1 MQTLIS
7 FIKKTWST
15 DWHSEAEIVFNNF
28 FQSGNRYKKSVAD
41 KFAIRS
47 PNIDTKGEPY
57 FALIHPNN
65 AASGPYGGMSFVL
78 FPSQTARP
86 IISFGIGTQGLAPDE
101 MVLGRPGHARRLAAI
116 CNYINH
122 EYGKGKRIAW
132 AKNDPC
138 RTDLGIP
145 DDVIA
150 DFPDEGHSKTLNG
163 KYKNVLYAIVNP
175 SDLSDSELEV
185 VLKLFMDLMVV
196 ERGGDLLKAARD
208 EKERLEQEYLSFLLP
223 NINPDQVMQILDQRK
238 YVIIEGPP
246 GTGKT
251 RMALEIA
258 KKYKGGK
265 CIQFHPNVT
274 YEQFIGGLFPQKKTD
289 SAMGF
294 TFSPQAGSLMQSIVD
309 AQQLG
314 QSGKFLLHIDEI
326 NRADL
331 AKVLGESILLFEP
344 NSTDPRT
351 IDLNYEF
358 AAPIGKKLT
367 MPDNLHV
374 LGTMNSAD
382 RSIAILDIAIR
393 RRFAFVRLYPQM
405 DVVNKLGDDLSKS
418 AFARLMMIF
427 VEHASNDSFKLMP
440 GHSYFIVAKGG
451 DSRTKL
457 KTELIPL
464 LEEYIEQGYV
474 VGFEDEIRSYIQDLT
489 IRCGE

>member
-1 MQTLIS
+1 MKELID
-7 FIKKTWST
+7 FVKKMWSNE
-15 DWHSEAEIVFNNF
+15 WHKEAETVFNAF
-28 FQSGNRYKKSVAD
+28 LQSGERYKKNVSD

-47 PNIDTKGEPY
+47 PNIDISGEPY

-65 AASGPYGGMSFVL
+65 ADSGPYGGMSLVL

-86 IISFGIGTQGLAPDE
+86 IISFVIGTQGLAPDE

-116 CNYINH
+116 CAFINH
-122 EYGKGKRIAW
+122 KFGKGKRIAW

-138 RTDLGIP
+138 RTDLAIP

-150 DFPDEGHSKTLNG
+150 DFSDEGHCKTLGG
-163 KYKNVLYAIVNP
+163 KYKNVLYAMVDP
-175 SDLSDSELEV
+175 TTLSDDELEI
-185 VLKLFMDLMVV
+185 VLKLFLDLMVV
-196 ERGGDLLKAARD
+196 ERGGDLLKAARED
-208 EKERLEQEYLSFLLP
+208 KMKLEQEYLSFLLP
-223 NINPDQVMQILDQRK
+223 NISAEQVMQILKQRK

-258 KKYKGGK
+258 KKYAGKK

-274 YEQFIGGLFPQKKTD
+274 YEQFIGGLFPEKTN
-289 SAMGF
+289 SGMGF
-294 TFSPQAGSLMQSIVD
+294 AFAPHAGALMQSVIEAKNLEKD
-309 AQQLG
+309 G
-314 QSGKFLLHIDEI
+314 DFLLHIDEI

-344 NSTDPRT
+344 NSSEARS
-351 IDLNYEF
+351 IDLNYDF
-358 AAPIGKKLT
+358 GSPIGKKLT
-367 MPDNLHV
+367 MPTNLHV

-405 DVVNKLGDDLSKS
+405 DVVNELGDDLSKS

-440 GHSYFIVAKGG
+440 GHSYFIITEGT
-451 DSRTKL
+451 DSKTKL

-474 VGFEDEIRSYIQDLT
+474 VGFEDEIRAYIQDLA
-489 IRCGE
+489 ISCGE